1 MTSITGDRRWAR
13 PGLVA
18 VAVIALLGS
27 SVAADR
33 SRALSEQGAVIAAPV
48 HVAPVIRTASQER
61 VPQPLARSA
70 PTRVRVPA
78 LGISA
83 PIIPLGL
90 TKDRA
95 LDVPTRPQDAGWWT
109 GGATPGELGP
119 AVIAA
124 HVRWKG
130 KAGAF
135 QNLSKAKVG
144 QRITVR
150 RADGRTV
157 TFVVT
162 RVAQY
167 RKDQFP
173 TLAIYGPTSRPEL
186 RLITCAR
193 LNVSGRGYRDNII
206 VFARML

>member
-1 MTSITGDRRWAR
+1 MISNTRDRRWAR

-18 VAVIALLGS
+18 VTVVALLGTG
-27 SVAADR
+27 VTVDR
-33 SRALSEQGAVIAAPV
+33 AIVHSQQDAVI
-48 HVAPVIRTASQER
+48 TASAAFVPAVRPSNQER
-61 VPQPLARSA
+61 VPLPLPRSA
-70 PTRVRVPA
+70 PTRVLVPA

-150 RADGRTV
+150 REDGRSV

-162 RVAQY
+162 RVAQF

-173 TLAIYGPTSRPEL
+173 TLAVYGPTSRPEL
-186 RLITCAR
+186 RLVTCAR